1 MLLLVLLEHFLAL
14 IDHINFAINTLII
27 YEIILNRNQD
37 IKIYKIYRK
46 LFNNN
51 KINYYFFW

>member
-14 IDHINFAINTLII
+14 IDHINFAINTLIV
-27 YEIILNRNQD
+27 YEIILNTNQD
-37 IKIYKIYRK
+37 IKIYRK

-51 KINYYFFW
+51 KINNYLFW